1 MNYSNKLPYKEEG
14 IILKNNLVIKKLDRA
29 EESVKICK
37 LNIKSQ
43 EKKLVEFN
51 TKMDIIQS
59 KLASISSIHSKQC
72 ENLISIYNKLMI
84 NIEVHNGIILELQKD
99 LNINENNLQQLKSI
113 SI

>member
-14 IILKNNLVIKKLDRA
+14 ISLKNNLVIKKLDRA

-51 TKMDIIQS
+51 TKMAIIQS

-84 NIEVHNGIILELQKD
+84 NIEVHTGIILELQKD